1 MYLSPLVLHIT
12 VFVLNVLRL
21 QVEAT
26 PDLEVS
32 AITSALP
39 VPAFGGKVSDLCIL
53 LVMLPGNLQGW
64 YFELDTVNK
73 CDTSKM
79 WLTQVL
85 CFLIAFRWRLL
96 HPWWKYSLQ
105 RWHLPVLGRSFWWT
119 MGSSNARH
127 QAKLHR
133 HQPLCIPVWQECFT
147 ELDWVSHNEGIFIC
161 HALNAGE
168 KQLGWCMRIP
178 GLLLSQMPLMFST
191 TGPLSAHP
199 HHIWWASFE
208 HHEIR
213 NAKICVW
220 VKSDSYEG
228 V

>member
-1 MYLSPLVLHIT
+1 MLIICFLPAFSIMYLSPLVLHIT

-79 WLTQVL
+79 WLIQVL

-161 HALNAGE
+161 HALVTWLCREGDVWE
-168 KQLGWCMRIP
+168 YLGCFYHRCP
-178 GLLLSQMPLMFST
+178 
-191 TGPLSAHP
+191 
-199 HHIWWASFE
+199 
-208 HHEIR
+208 
-213 NAKICVW
+213 
-220 VKSDSYEG
+220 
-228 V
+228 